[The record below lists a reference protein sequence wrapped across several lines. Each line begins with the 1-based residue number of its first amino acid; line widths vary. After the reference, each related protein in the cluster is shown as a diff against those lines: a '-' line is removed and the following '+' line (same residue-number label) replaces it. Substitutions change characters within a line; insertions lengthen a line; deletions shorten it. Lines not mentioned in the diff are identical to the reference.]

1 LILGKKL
8 IKSEEFS
15 ESSFRITFPT
25 FPYRKQENVQVHAT
39 SFGTI
44 LRITDGF
51 LNNSWSH
58 RQRLSESRNNHYEE
72 GFSKDF
78 SNVFLEASKK
88 LKI

>member
-1 LILGKKL
+1 LFLRKKL

-15 ESSFRITFPT
+15 ESRFRISFPT
-25 FPYRKQENVQVHAT
+25 FPYRKQENVHAT

-44 LRITDGF
+44 IRITDGF

-58 RQRLSESRNNHYEE
+58 RQRLSESPNNHYEE

-78 SNVFLEASKK
+78 SNVFLEAIKN
-88 LKI
+88 